1 MDGWTKLQSSLS
13 TINFGQSANKFGERF
28 QFQRAGDARAARTG
42 RTRRDYGA
50 AARQNTRISRT
61 AWMRLRNAHIAMLKI
76 TNVYS
81 SESYDYPVQV
91 QESLAELSTTIGAE
105 SPDNAPAQKQ
115 REAPIP
121 VHKTLPHALTRA
133 SHSAATLLPPGDRL
147 GKAFTE
153 YATGW
158 DKIAEA
164 RIEQDARIQQ
174 GFLQGWQTTLTT
186 SLGVAMKARQAVKS
200 SRLELDAAK
209 QTLKNAGPAK
219 QEHARLE
226 V

>member
-1 MDGWTKLQSSLS
+1 MFSSSCRIQGPREPRGCAAQCAHCYAKVRCIAGSRRAFRS
-13 TINFGQSANKFGERF
+13 T
-28 QFQRAGDARAARTG
+28 AA
-42 RTRRDYGA
+42 
-50 AARQNTRISRT
+50 
-61 AWMRLRNAHIAMLKI
+61 LRI

-91 QESLAELSTTIGAE
+91 QESLAELSTTIGAGFSNLASHIPSSSQ
-105 SPDNAPAQKQ
+105 SPPASPPAQKQ
-115 REAPIP
+115 REAPVP

-164 RIEQDARIQQ
+164 RVEQDARIQQ

-209 QTLKNAGPAK
+209 QTYVSG
-219 QEHARLE
+219 
-226 V
+226 